1 MRVTRVLSATQ
12 YWEGLNLYLVRQSVV
27 LHRFGKISTWDLGF
41 CGILLG
47 ISENFW
53 DYLGFFFWIF
63 PKGVRDFFRLIYPLE
78 FFVTADGELMD
89 GLSHT

>member
-1 MRVTRVLSATQ
+1 MLSATQ

-47 ISENFW
+47 ISENFR
-53 DYLGFFFWIF
+53 DLQGFLGKFLES
-63 PKGVRDFFRLIYPLE
+63 VRDLLICL
-78 FFVTADGELMD
+78 GK
-89 GLSHT
+89 GGG